1 MSEREGLIA
10 RIRQVRRSG
19 ASADGSARR
28 STVGPQD
35 GRDTRDDRVDALEA
49 RIAHLERLVEGL
61 QDSVH
66 RESERHAKLIAEL
79 QDQIQ
84 PGAMGAALAED
95 ARSRG
100 L

>member
-10 RIRQVRRSG
+10 RIRQLRGGSAAG
-19 ASADGSARR
+19 AYAARR
-28 STVGPQD
+28 STVDPED
-35 GRDTRDDRVDALEA
+35 AHSTRDERLDRLEA
-49 RIAHLERLVEGL
+49 RIAHLEQLVEGL

-66 RESERHAKLIAEL
+66 RESERQSKRIGEL
-79 QDQIQ
+79 EARIQ

>member
-1 MSEREGLIA
+1 MGEHEGLIA
-10 RIRQVRRSG
+10 RIRQLGRSG
-19 ASADGSARR
+19 ASADASARR
-28 STVGPQD
+28 STGDPQD
-35 GRDTRDDRVDALEA
+35 DRARSDERVDAVEA

-66 RESERHAKLIAEL
+66 RESERHSKLIAEL